1 MIMPIDDLQTKLTE
15 HVYTLS
21 GDIGERN
28 IFKPRALSA
37 AKNYI
42 VEQWEQQG
50 YEVTLQDYVVKGIQC
65 SNIEITH
72 TGETDNKDIILIGAH
87 YDSVQGSPGAND
99 NGSGI
104 AALLELSRIFTA
116 ATTKQAVRFVAFVNE
131 EPPFFY
137 WKNMGSMI
145 YAKAARQRADKIL
158 FMVSLETIGYYSTTA
173 GSQHYPPFFKWFYP
187 DRGDFI
193 AFVSNFKSRKIMRTA
208 VSTFRE
214 HSNFPLQHLAT
225 FSQVPGVGWSDHLCF
240 WRKGYR
246 AFMVTD
252 TALYRYPYYHS
263 AQDTAEKIHYEAF
276 TQVTEGLFRTF
287 LALAQ

>member
-1 MIMPIDDLQTKLTE
+1 MLSDNLQTRLTR
-15 HVYTLS
+15 HVYTLA
-21 GDIGERN
+21 GEIGERN

-50 YEVTLQDYVVKGIQC
+50 YKVTLQDYVVKGVTC
-65 SNIEITH
+65 SNIEITQAG
-72 TGETDNKDIILIGAH
+72 TVDDKDMILIGAH

-99 NGSGI
+99 NGSGV
-104 AALLELSRIFTA
+104 AALLELSRMFT
-116 ATTKQAVRFVAFVNE
+116 TVTSKHAVRFVAFVNE

-137 WKNMGSMI
+137 WDKMGSMI
-145 YAKAARQRADKIL
+145 YAKAARQRKDKIR
-158 FMVSLETIGYYSTTA
+158 FMVSLETIGYYPTSP
-173 GSQHYPPFFKWFYP
+173 GSQHYPPLFKRFYP

-193 AFVSNFKSRKIMRTA
+193 AFVSNLKSRRIMRA
-208 VSTFRE
+208 AARTFRE

-225 FSQVPGVGWSDHLCF
+225 FSLIPGVGWSDHLSF
-240 WRKGYR
+240 WRNGYR

-263 AQDTAEKIHYEAF
+263 AQDTPEKVDYEPF
-276 TQVTEGLFRTF
+276 TKVTEGLFRTF
-287 LALAQ
+287 SALAQ